1 MLYRFLRR
9 SGPLGQDDF
18 FRILLR
24 LLLLVLAVL
33 DFVSLG
39 TRDFEVLIRL
49 GELVEADSAGSWDRN
64 AGAVFQND
72 WGY

>member
-1 MLYRFLRR
+1 LLILFPRS
-9 SGPLGQDDF
+9 SGPLGQDNF

-24 LLLLVLAVL
+24 LLLLILAVL
-33 DFVSLG
+33 DFVFLG

-49 GELVEADSAGSWDRN
+49 GELVKADSAGSWDRY
-64 AGAVFQND
+64 AGAIFQDD